1 MASETSQTRSYEG
14 DCIEHEPLLT
24 IKDLKTYFYTY
35 EGVVKALEETSFEI
49 WKGETFGLI
58 GETGCGKSVTAL
70 SVMGLIP
77 QPPGKIMK
85 GSILFKGQDLLK
97 KTEKEMQHI
106 RGNSISM
113 IFQEPMTALNPVY
126 TVGDQIAE
134 VILLH
139 EKFPEQ
145 EEKLPWY
152 NLWKKRK
159 IRKIID
165 KKAFEKAIQ
174 ALNLVKISEP
184 KKVAKQYPH
193 ELSGGMR
200 QRVMIA
206 MMLACNPDLLI
217 ADEPTTA
224 LDVTVQ
230 AQILDLMKELQ
241 HRVGTAI
248 WLITHNLGIIAEM
261 CDRVG
266 VMYAG
271 YIVEIGTT
279 EKIFDN
285 PDHPYTRGL
294 MKAIPRTTEERKRLD
309 IIPGSVP
316 NLIKPPTGCRFHPRC
331 RYRTDICTECDPP
344 LREVE
349 KDHKVACH
357 HYETVRYSIASRE
370 EDGRDYCKRD

>member
-1 MASETSQTRSYEG
+1 M
-14 DCIEHEPLLT
+14 
-24 IKDLKTYFYTY
+24 
-35 EGVVKALEETSFEI
+35 KALEETSFQI

-85 GSILFKGQDLLK
+85 GSILFKGEDLLK
-97 KTEKEMQHI
+97 KTEKEMQAI
-106 RGNSISM
+106 RGNKISM

-126 TVGDQIAE
+126 TIGDQIAE

-139 EKFPEQ
+139 ESFPEQ
-145 EEKLPWY
+145 EQKLSRLQ
-152 NLWKKRK
+152 LWKRRKRK
-159 IRKIID
+159 KTIE
-165 KKAFEKAIQ
+165 KKAFERAIN
-174 ALNLVKISEP
+174 ALDLVKISDP

-200 QRVMIA
+200 QRAMIA

-241 HRVGTAI
+241 QRVGTAI

-261 CDRVG
+261 CNRVG

-294 MKAIPRTTEERKRLD
+294 MRAIPKTTEERKRLD
-309 IIPGSVP
+309 IIPGCVP
-316 NLIKPPTGCRFHPRC
+316 NLIEPPTGCRFHPRC
-331 RYRTDICTECDPP
+331 RYRTQVCTECDPA

-349 KDHKVACH
+349 KDHHVACH
-357 HYETVRYSIASRE
+357 HYETVKYSVASRE
-370 EDGRDYCKRD
+370 EDGRDYCQR

>member
-1 MASETSQTRSYEG
+1 M
-14 DCIEHEPLLT
+14 
-24 IKDLKTYFYTY
+24 IKNLKTYFYTY
-35 EGVVKALEETSFEI
+35 EGVVKALEETSFDI
-49 WKGETFGLI
+49 MKGETFGLI

-70 SVMGLIP
+70 SVMQLIP
-77 QPPGKIMK
+77 QPPGKIIK
-85 GSILFKGQDLLK
+85 GEVIFNGKDLLK
-97 KTEKEMQHI
+97 KSEEQMRNV
-106 RGNSISM
+106 RGNEISM

-126 TVGDQIAE
+126 SVGDQIAE

-139 EKFPEQ
+139 ETFPEKNQ
-145 EEKLPWY
+145 KIPWY

-159 IRKIID
+159 IKKIIH
-165 KKAFEKAIQ
+165 KKAFEKSIN
-174 ALNLVKISEP
+174 ALDVVKISDP

-241 HRVGTAI
+241 QREGTAI

-279 EKIFDN
+279 KKIFDN

-294 MKAIPRTTEERKRLD
+294 MRAIPKITEDRKRLD
-309 IIPGSVP
+309 IIPGTVP
-316 NLIKPPTGCRFHPRC
+316 NLIEPPLGCRFHPRC
-331 RYRTDICTECDPP
+331 KYKTDICKECEPP
-344 LREVE
+344 LKEVE
-349 KDHKVACH
+349 KNHHVACH
-357 HYETVRYSIASRE
+357 HYETVKYSIISRE
-370 EDGRDYCKRD
+370 ENGKDYCKRD

>member
-1 MASETSQTRSYEG
+1 M
-14 DCIEHEPLLT
+14 
-24 IKDLKTYFYTY
+24 
-35 EGVVKALEETSFEI
+35 
-49 WKGETFGLI
+49 KGETFGLI

-70 SVMGLIP
+70 SVMQLIP
-77 QPPGKIMK
+77 DPPGKIIK
-85 GSILFKGQDLLK
+85 GEVLFKGKDLLK
-97 KTEKEMQHI
+97 NSEEQMRKV
-106 RGNSISM
+106 RGNDISM

-126 TVGDQIAE
+126 SVGDQIAE

-139 EKFPEQ
+139 ETFPEQ
-145 EEKLPWY
+145 KQKIPRY

-159 IRKIID
+159 KNKTIQ
-165 KKAFEKAIQ
+165 KKAFEKAIN
-174 ALNLVKISEP
+174 ALDLVKISDP

-200 QRVMIA
+200 QRAMIA

-241 HRVGTAI
+241 KREGTAI

-279 EKIFDN
+279 KKIFDN

-294 MKAIPRTTEERKRLD
+294 MRAIPKITEDRKRLD

-316 NLIKPPTGCRFHPRC
+316 NLIEPPSGCRFHPRC
-331 RYRTDICTECDPP
+331 KYHTDICKECEPP
-344 LREVE
+344 LKEVE
-349 KDHKVACH
+349 KNHHVACH
-357 HYETVRYSIASRE
+357 HYETVKYSITSRE
-370 EDGRDYCKRD
+370 ENGKDYCKSN

>member
-1 MASETSQTRSYEG
+1 
-14 DCIEHEPLLT
+14 
-24 IKDLKTYFYTY
+24 
-35 EGVVKALEETSFEI
+35 
-49 WKGETFGLI
+49 
-58 GETGCGKSVTAL
+58 
-70 SVMGLIP
+70 MGLIA
-77 QPPGKIMK
+77 QPPGRIMK
-85 GSILFKGQDLLK
+85 GNILFKGEDLLK
-97 KTEKEMQHI
+97 KTEKEMQKI
-106 RGNSISM
+106 RGNEISM

-126 TVGDQIAE
+126 TIGDQIAE

-139 EKFPEQ
+139 ETFPEQ
-145 EEKLPWY
+145 NLKIPWY
-152 NLWKKRK
+152 DLWKKRK
-159 IRKIID
+159 VKKSIH
-165 KKAFEKAIQ
+165 KKAFEKATN
-174 ALNLVKISEP
+174 ALDLVKISDP

-241 HRVGTAI
+241 KRIGTAI

-261 CDRVG
+261 CNRVG

-294 MKAIPRTTEERKRLD
+294 MRAIPKITDEQKQLD
-309 IIPGSVP
+309 IIPGNVP
-316 NLIKPPTGCRFHPRC
+316 NLIEPPSGCRFHPRC
-331 RYRTDICTECDPP
+331 KYCTDVCKECDPP

-349 KDHKVACH
+349 KDHCVACH
-357 HYETVRYSIASRE
+357 HYEYVKYSVAAKE
-370 EDGRDYCKRD
+370 EYGKDYCKRDQY

>member
-1 MASETSQTRSYEG
+1 
-14 DCIEHEPLLT
+14 
-24 IKDLKTYFYTY
+24 
-35 EGVVKALEETSFEI
+35 LEETSFQI

-70 SVMGLIP
+70 SVMRLIP

-85 GSILFKGQDLLK
+85 GTILFKGEDLLK
-97 KTEKEMQHI
+97 KTEKEMQDI
-106 RGNSISM
+106 RGNKISM

-126 TVGDQIAE
+126 SVGYQIAE

-139 EKFPEQ
+139 ESFPEINQ
-145 EEKLPWY
+145 KIPWY
-152 NLWKKRK
+152 NFWKKRK
-159 IRKIID
+159 TKKMIQ
-165 KKAFEKAIQ
+165 KKAFEKAIN
-174 ALNLVKISEP
+174 ALDLVKISDP

-241 HRVGTAI
+241 QRVGTAI

-294 MKAIPRTTEERKRLD
+294 MRAIPKITEEQKQLD
-309 IIPGSVP
+309 IIPGTVP
-316 NLIKPPTGCRFHPRC
+316 NLIEPPSGCRFHPRC
-331 RYRTDICTECDPP
+331 KYRTNICKECDPP

-349 KDHKVACH
+349 KDHQVACH
-357 HYETVRYSIASRE
+357 HYETVKYSVTSRE

>member
-1 MASETSQTRSYEG
+1 MENEV
-14 DCIEHEPLLT
+14 LLK

-35 EGVVKALEETSFEI
+35 EGVVKALEETSFNI
-49 WKGETFGLI
+49 FKGETFGLI

-70 SVMGLIP
+70 SVMRLIP
-77 QPPGKIMK
+77 EPPGKIMK
-85 GSILFKGQDLLK
+85 GNILFKGQDLLK
-97 KTEKEMQHI
+97 KTEKEMQKV
-106 RGNSISM
+106 RGNEISM

-126 TVGDQIAE
+126 NVGQQIAE

-139 EKFPEQ
+139 EKFPEIPQ
-145 EEKLPWY
+145 EKTF
-152 NLWKKRK
+152 NIWKKRK
-159 IRKIID
+159 IKKLIQ
-165 KKAFEKAIQ
+165 KKAFEKAIN
-174 ALNLVKISEP
+174 ALDMVRISDP

-230 AQILDLMKELQ
+230 AQILDLMKDLQ
-241 HRVGTAI
+241 KRVGTAI

-294 MKAIPRTTEERKRLD
+294 IRSIPKIMEEQKRLN
-309 IIPGSVP
+309 IIPGTVP
-316 NLIKPPTGCRFHPRC
+316 NLIEPPSGCRFHPRC
-331 RYRTDICTECDPP
+331 KYHTDICKECDPP
-344 LREVE
+344 LKEVE
-349 KDHKVACH
+349 KDHRVACH
-357 HYETVRYSIASRE
+357 HYEYVKYSIVAKE
-370 EDGRDYCKRD
+370 ENGRDYCKRD

>member
-1 MASETSQTRSYEG
+1 
-14 DCIEHEPLLT
+14 
-24 IKDLKTYFYTY
+24 
-35 EGVVKALEETSFEI
+35 
-49 WKGETFGLI
+49 
-58 GETGCGKSVTAL
+58 
-70 SVMGLIP
+70 
-77 QPPGKIMK
+77 MK
-85 GSILFKGQDLLK
+85 GNILFKGEDLLK
-97 KTEKEMQHI
+97 KTEKEMQKI
-106 RGNSISM
+106 RGNEISM
-113 IFQEPMTALNPVY
+113 IFQEPTTALNPVY
-126 TVGDQIAE
+126 TIADQIAE

-139 EKFPEQ
+139 ESFPELNL
-145 EEKLPWY
+145 KIPWY
-152 NLWKKRK
+152 DLWKKRNVK
-159 IRKIID
+159 KSMQ
-165 KKAFEKAIQ
+165 KKAFEKAIN
-174 ALNLVKISEP
+174 ALDLVKISDP

-241 HRVGTAI
+241 KRKGTAI

-294 MKAIPRTTEERKRLD
+294 MRAIPKITVEQKQLD
-309 IIPGSVP
+309 IIPGTVP
-316 NLIKPPTGCRFHPRC
+316 NLIEPPSGCRFHPRC
-331 RYRTDICTECDPP
+331 NYHTDICKECDPP

-349 KDHKVACH
+349 KDHCVACH
-357 HYETVRYSIASRE
+357 HYEYVKYSVAAKE
-370 EDGRDYCKRD
+370 ENERDYCKRD

>member
-1 MASETSQTRSYEG
+1 M
-14 DCIEHEPLLT
+14 
-24 IKDLKTYFYTY
+24 
-35 EGVVKALEETSFEI
+35 
-49 WKGETFGLI
+49 KGETFGLI

-70 SVMGLIP
+70 SVMRLIP
-77 QPPGKIMK
+77 EPPGKIMK
-85 GSILFKGQDLLK
+85 GSILFKGKDLLK
-97 KTEKEMQHI
+97 KTEKEMRKV
-106 RGNSISM
+106 RGNEISM

-126 TVGDQIAE
+126 TVGYQIAE

-139 EKFPEQ
+139 ESFPEVDQ
-145 EEKLPWY
+145 KIPWY
-152 NLWKKRK
+152 NLWKKRNVK
-159 IRKIID
+159 KSIQ
-165 KKAFEKAIQ
+165 KKAFEKAIN
-174 ALNLVKISEP
+174 ALDLVKISDP
-184 KKVAKQYPH
+184 KKVVKQYPH

-230 AQILDLMKELQ
+230 AQILDLMKDLQ
-241 HRVGTAI
+241 KRIGSAVWI
-248 WLITHNLGIIAEM
+248 ITHNLGIIAEM
-261 CDRVG
+261 CDHVG

-294 MKAIPRTTEERKRLD
+294 IRAIPKITEEQKRLD
-309 IIPGSVP
+309 IIPGTVP
-316 NLIKPPTGCRFHPRC
+316 NLIEPPSGCRFHPRC
-331 RYRTDICTECDPP
+331 RYCTDICKKQIPL

-349 KDHKVACH
+349 KDHSVACH
-357 HYETVRYSIASRE
+357 HYGYVKYSKAAKE
-370 EDGRDYCKRD
+370 ENERNHLKRD

>member
-1 MASETSQTRSYEG
+1 
-14 DCIEHEPLLT
+14 
-24 IKDLKTYFYTY
+24 
-35 EGVVKALEETSFEI
+35 
-49 WKGETFGLI
+49 
-58 GETGCGKSVTAL
+58 
-70 SVMGLIP
+70 
-77 QPPGKIMK
+77 MK
-85 GSILFKGQDLLK
+85 GTILFKGEDLLK
-97 KTEKEMQHI
+97 KTEKEMQNI
-106 RGNSISM
+106 RGNKISM

-126 TVGDQIAE
+126 TVGYQIAE

-139 EKFPEQ
+139 ESFPEQ
-145 EEKLPWY
+145 DQKIPWY
-152 NLWKKRK
+152 NYWKKRK
-159 IRKIID
+159 IKKIIQ
-165 KKAFEKAIQ
+165 KKAFEKAINT
-174 ALNLVKISEP
+174 LDLVKISDP

-241 HRVGTAI
+241 QRVGTAI

-261 CDRVG
+261 CNRVG

-294 MKAIPRTTEERKRLD
+294 DESDTKDNRRTKTIRYYPWDVFPILLSHQQGVGSIHDAD
-309 IIPGSVP
+309 IAPISV
-316 NLIKPPTGCRFHPRC
+316 
-331 RYRTDICTECDPP
+331 
-344 LREVE
+344 
-349 KDHKVACH
+349 
-357 HYETVRYSIASRE
+357 
-370 EDGRDYCKRD
+370 

>member
-1 MASETSQTRSYEG
+1 MR
-14 DCIEHEPLLT
+14 
-24 IKDLKTYFYTY
+24 
-35 EGVVKALEETSFEI
+35 
-49 WKGETFGLI
+49 
-58 GETGCGKSVTAL
+58 
-70 SVMGLIP
+70 LIP
-77 QPPGKIMK
+77 EPPGKIMK
-85 GSILFKGQDLLK
+85 GTILFKGEDLLK
-97 KTEKEMQHI
+97 KTEKEMQKI
-106 RGNSISM
+106 RGNEISM

-126 TVGDQIAE
+126 SVGKQIAE
-134 VILLH
+134 VIILH
-139 EKFPEQ
+139 EKFPEINQ
-145 EEKLPWY
+145 KVPYY

-159 IRKIID
+159 IKKTIE
-165 KKAFEKAIQ
+165 KKAFEKAID
-174 ALNLVKISEP
+174 ALELVKISDP

-230 AQILDLMKELQ
+230 AQILDLMKDLQ
-241 HRVGTAI
+241 NRIGTAI

-294 MKAIPRTTEERKRLD
+294 MRAIPKIAEERKRLD
-309 IIPGSVP
+309 IIMGSVP
-316 NLIKPPTGCRFHPRC
+316 NLIEPPTGCRFHPRC
-331 RYRTDICTECDPP
+331 RYRTNICKECDPP

-349 KDHKVACH
+349 KDHQVACH
-357 HYETVRYSIASRE
+357 HYNTVKYSVTSRE

>member
-1 MASETSQTRSYEG
+1 MDYAMLPIQNYEG
-14 DCIEHEPLLT
+14 ETIENEPLLA
-24 IKDLKTYFYTY
+24 IKNLKTYFYTY
-35 EGVVKALEETSFEI
+35 EGVVKALEETSFNI

-77 QPPGKIMK
+77 HPPGKIMS
-85 GSILFKGQDLLK
+85 GTILFKGQDLLK
-97 KTEKEMQHI
+97 KTEKEMQKI
-106 RGNSISM
+106 RGNEISM

-126 TVGDQIAE
+126 SVGQQIAE
-134 VILLH
+134 VIMLH
-139 EKFPEQ
+139 EIFPEAK
-145 EEKLPWY
+145 EKIPWY
-152 NLWKKRK
+152 KLWKKRK
-159 IRKIID
+159 QKKLIQQ
-165 KKAFEKAIQ
+165 KAFQKAIET
-174 ALNLVKISEP
+174 LDMVKISDP

-230 AQILDLMKELQ
+230 AQILDLMKDLQ
-241 HRVGTAI
+241 HRIGSSI

-279 EKIFDN
+279 EKIFEN

-294 MKAIPRTTEERKRLD
+294 MRAIPKITEERRRLD
-309 IIPGSVP
+309 IIPGTVP
-316 NLIKPPTGCRFHPRC
+316 NLIEPPTGCRFHPRC
-331 RYRTDICTECDPP
+331 RYRTDVCKDCEPA

-349 KDHKVACH
+349 TDHSVACH
-357 HYETVRYSIASRE
+357 HYETVKYSVASKE
-370 EDGRDYCKRD
+370 EDGKDYCKRD

>member
-1 MASETSQTRSYEG
+1 
-14 DCIEHEPLLT
+14 
-24 IKDLKTYFYTY
+24 
-35 EGVVKALEETSFEI
+35 
-49 WKGETFGLI
+49 
-58 GETGCGKSVTAL
+58 
-70 SVMGLIP
+70 
-77 QPPGKIMK
+77 MK
-85 GSILFKGQDLLK
+85 GNILFKGEDLLK
-97 KTEKEMQHI
+97 KTEKEMQKI
-106 RGNSISM
+106 RGNEISM
-113 IFQEPMTALNPVY
+113 IFQEPTTALNPVY
-126 TVGDQIAE
+126 TIADQIAE

-139 EKFPEQ
+139 ESFPELNL
-145 EEKLPWY
+145 KIPWY
-152 NLWKKRK
+152 DLWKKRNAK
-159 IRKIID
+159 KSMQ
-165 KKAFEKAIQ
+165 KKAFEKAIN
-174 ALNLVKISEP
+174 ALDLVKISDP

-241 HRVGTAI
+241 KRKGTAI

-294 MKAIPRTTEERKRLD
+294 MRAIPKITVEQKQLD
-309 IIPGSVP
+309 IIPGTVP
-316 NLIKPPTGCRFHPRC
+316 NLIEPPSGCRFHPRC
-331 RYRTDICTECDPP
+331 NYHTDICKECDPP

-349 KDHKVACH
+349 KDHCVACH
-357 HYETVRYSIASRE
+357 HYEYVKYSVAAKE
-370 EDGRDYCKRD
+370 ENERDYCKRD

>member
-1 MASETSQTRSYEG
+1 MR
-14 DCIEHEPLLT
+14 
-24 IKDLKTYFYTY
+24 
-35 EGVVKALEETSFEI
+35 
-49 WKGETFGLI
+49 
-58 GETGCGKSVTAL
+58 
-70 SVMGLIP
+70 LIP

-85 GSILFKGQDLLK
+85 GTIFFKGEDLLK
-97 KTEKEMQHI
+97 KTEKDMQQI
-106 RGNSISM
+106 RGNKISM

-126 TVGDQIAE
+126 SVGQQIAE

-139 EKFPEQ
+139 ETFPEMSQ
-145 EEKLPWY
+145 KVPSY

-159 IRKIID
+159 IKKIIQ
-165 KKAFEKAIQ
+165 KKAFEKAIDT
-174 ALNLVKISEP
+174 LDLVKISDP

-230 AQILDLMKELQ
+230 AQILDLMKDLQ
-241 HRVGTAI
+241 KRIGTSI

-261 CDRVG
+261 CNRVG

-294 MKAIPRTTEERKRLD
+294 MRAIPKITQEQKLLD

-316 NLIKPPTGCRFHPRC
+316 NLIEPPSGCRFHPRC
-331 RYRTDICTECDPP
+331 RYRTNICVECDPA

-349 KDHKVACH
+349 KDHQVACH
-357 HYETVRYSIASRE
+357 HYETVKYSVTSRE
-370 EDGRDYCKRD
+370 EDGKDYCKRD